1 MHQQNQVDLPSFIDK
16 IIGTQNNDLIKI
28 KLDISDYTNN

>member
-1 MHQQNQVDLPSFIDK
+1 MHLKNQVDLPSFIDK
-16 IIGTQNNDLIKI
+16 TIGTQKNDLIKI